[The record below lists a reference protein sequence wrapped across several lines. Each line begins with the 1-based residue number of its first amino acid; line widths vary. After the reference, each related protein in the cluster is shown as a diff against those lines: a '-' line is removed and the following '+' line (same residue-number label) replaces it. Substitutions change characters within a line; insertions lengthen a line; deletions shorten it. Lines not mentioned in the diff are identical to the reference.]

1 MDSSEVR
8 TRSSFGCECVKHGY
22 GQHLNLGNERSFRF
36 GSAGIREASQTRAKK
51 KQHFVAIPPFPYFL
65 QVKRKRKTALLFNA
79 VISRS
84 LFCYMMANI
93 SHGNNR
99 NNYTDS

>member
-1 MDSSEVR
+1 MVMANTLTLAMNAHFVSVLLVS
-8 TRSSFGCECVKHGY
+8 VKH
-22 GQHLNLGNERSFRF
+22 HRLEL
-36 GSAGIREASQTRAKK
+36 KK

>member
-8 TRSSFGCECVKHGY
+8 TRSSLGCECVKHIY

-51 KQHFVAIPPFPYFL
+51 NNILLPFHLFLISYKLREKEKQRFSSMLSFHVLCFV
-65 QVKRKRKTALLFNA
+65 T
-79 VISRS
+79 
-84 LFCYMMANI
+84 
-93 SHGNNR
+93 
-99 NNYTDS
+99 